1 MDDPYQARSLRFAD
15 EHAFQLSEG
24 IDEEEAEAVSADD
37 EWVKWVDGF
46 DLRRIIFQGFLF
58 LLYTWAAYSD
68 LL

>member
-37 EWVKWVDGF
+37 E
-46 DLRRIIFQGFLF
+46 
-58 LLYTWAAYSD
+58 
-68 LL
+68 